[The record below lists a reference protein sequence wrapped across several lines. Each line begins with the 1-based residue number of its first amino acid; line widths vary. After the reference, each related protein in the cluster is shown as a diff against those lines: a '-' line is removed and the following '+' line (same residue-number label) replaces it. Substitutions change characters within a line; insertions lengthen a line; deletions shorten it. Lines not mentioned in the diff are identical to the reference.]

1 MDGLLLALVASF
13 ARPVVVATYDGPIH
27 PVATEFILRGL
38 EEARHQEGVFV
49 LELNTPGGLMESM
62 RRVVD
67 AFLNS
72 PVPVVVYVAPRGARA
87 ASAGTFITLA
97 AHVAA
102 MAPATRLGAASPVSM
117 QGQMDSVMLRKAMN
131 DAAAYIRSIAR
142 ARGRNVAWAEQ
153 AVREG
158 VSVGAD
164 SALRLGVVDL
174 IAPDLDALLDSL
186 DGRVVEGETLRVDR
200 GRIQRLEPGL
210 REKILALLA
219 DPNVAYMLLVLGF
232 YGLFFELSHPGALF
246 PGIFGAISLVLAL
259 YAFQI
264 LPVNYAGVI
273 LILLSMLLFLMEV
286 KIASHGLLAAGG
298 MVSFLFGSLLL
309 FDRAIPTLRISMG
322 LILVSLLLT
331 ATFFLF
337 LVAKALAAQ
346 RRRVVTGKE
355 GLVGERGEARTAIGP
370 RGGKAYV
377 HGELWDAVSPEEI
390 PAGSPVEVVEVRGMV
405 LVVRPVQDNLPS
417 EP

>member
-1 MDGLLLALVASF
+1 MIALVLATL
-13 ARPVVVATYDGPIH
+13 ARPVVVATYDGAIH
-27 PVATEFILRGL
+27 PVAAEFILRGL
-38 EEARHQEGVFV
+38 AEAERDQAV
-49 LELNTPGGLMESM
+49 LILQLNTPGGLMESM

-102 MAPATRLGAASPVSM
+102 MAPATRIGAASPVSM

-142 ARGRNVAWAEQ
+142 ARGRNVDWAEK

-158 VSVGAD
+158 LSVGAD
-164 SALRLGVVDL
+164 SALLLGVVDF
-174 IAPDLDALLDSL
+174 IAPDFQALLDSL
-186 DGRVVEGETLRVDR
+186 NGRVVEGETLRVDPTR
-200 GRIQRLEPGL
+200 VRRMEPGL

-232 YGLFFELSHPGALF
+232 YGLFFELAHPGALF

-264 LPVNYAGVI
+264 LPVNYAGVL
-273 LILLSMLLFLMEV
+273 LILLSMLLFLLEV
-286 KIASHGLLAAGG
+286 KLTSGGLLAVGG
-298 MVSFLFGSLLL
+298 VVSFLLGSLLL
-309 FDRAIPTLRISMG
+309 FDRAVPTLRVSLS
-322 LILVSLLLT
+322 LILFFLLFT
-331 ATFFLF
+331 AGLFLF
-337 LVAKALAAQ
+337 LVSKALAAQ
-346 RRRVVTGKE
+346 RRKVVTGAE
-355 GLVGERGEARTAIGP
+355 GLVGERGETRTHVSP
-370 RGGKAYV
+370 KGGKVFV
-377 HGELWDAVSPEEI
+377 HGELWNAVSEEAI
-390 PAGSPVEVVEVRGMV
+390 PPGKGVEVVAVRGMT
-405 LVVRPVQDNLPS
+405 LVVRALS
-417 EP
+417 EEASIP